1 MNQHR
6 IQISEFL
13 ELPENL
19 GANAERLEAIYQN
32 FLSQLKIARDSRHIS
47 SDPEFFSIETD
58 GIAESVQ
65 NWKDNLSQGDKDKL
79 LLLSILC
86 RPFDVSC
93 LTSSEDDRF
102 IDDEWINHFFVPH
115 SVSLSED
122 TTSLPFG
129 IGELDELRYIKT
141 VPALNELRERT
152 PKSSKLNTW
161 NFEFIGGPGNY
172 AYQAWQIANWS
183 DDWAAVYSITDGGH
197 TDGYP
202 FPWLLGFINK
212 DALET
217 NFVALLKANPSWGYY
232 CTFGHIDGPWS
243 LVTVALTACDDM
255 AAPDWGLVE
264 ALSDLTE
271 QELSRLMKD
280 NPCSTHDIIYRL
292 QELRNEAYDAGIEE
306 DSFLRDMF
314 SKAGTASID
323 FVERILPWW
332 QTTHDLELEE
342 LKEAKEEAL
351 GEYRDLIEPLVRVI
365 VGPRPGGNMALG
377 WGDRASH
384 VHRYIEN
391 HVLAHSELPTGKL
404 NLGTTE
410 KKQRELGIVDFDD
423 AVRILREEQ
432 SYDPNK

>member
-129 IGELDELRYIKT
+129 IGELDELRFVKT
-141 VPALNELRERT
+141 VPTLNELLERT
-152 PKSSKLNTW
+152 PKSSELKTW
-161 NFEFIGGPGNY
+161 NSEFIGGPGNY

-212 DALET
+212 DAPET

-314 SKAGTASID
+314 SRAGTASID
-323 FVERILPWW
+323 FVERVLPWW

>member
-86 RPFDVSC
+86 KPFDVSC

-172 AYQAWQIANWS
+172 AYQSWQIANWS

-217 NFVALLKANPSWGYY
+217 NFVALLRANPPWGYY
-232 CTFGHIDGPWS
+232 FTYGRIDGPWS
-243 LVTVALTACDDM
+243 LVTVALTACEDM
-255 AAPDWGLVE
+255 EGPDWDLVD
-264 ALSDLTE
+264 ALNDLTE
-271 QELSRLMKD
+271 QELSRLMED

-351 GEYRDLIEPLVRVI
+351 GEYRDLIEPLVKVI
-365 VGPRPGGNMALG
+365 VGPKPRGNMAFG

-384 VHRYIEN
+384 VRKYIEN
-391 HVLAHSELPTGKL
+391 HVLAHSELPTGIH
-404 NLGTTE
+404 NLGATSNYKLEMGT
-410 KKQRELGIVDFDD
+410 IDFDN
-423 AVRILREEQ
+423 AVHTLSQEL
-432 SYDPNK
+432 SLDDSS

>member
-6 IQISEFL
+6 TRISEFL
-13 ELPENL
+13 GFPGELGPTGKRVETL
-19 GANAERLEAIYQN
+19 CSD
-32 FLSQLKIARDSRHIS
+32 FVSQLKISSDGNHIS

-86 RPFDVSC
+86 KPFDVSC

-172 AYQAWQIANWS
+172 AYQSWQIANWS

-217 NFVALLKANPSWGYY
+217 NFVALLRANPPWGYY
-232 CTFGHIDGPWS
+232 FTYGRIDGPWS
-243 LVTVALTACDDM
+243 LVTVALTACEDM
-255 AAPDWGLVE
+255 EGPDWDLVD
-264 ALSDLTE
+264 ALNDLTE
-271 QELSRLMKD
+271 QELSRLMED

-351 GEYRDLIEPLVRVI
+351 GEYRDLIEPLVKVI
-365 VGPRPGGNMALG
+365 VGPKPRGNMAFG

-384 VHRYIEN
+384 VRKYIEN
-391 HVLAHSELPTGKL
+391 HVLAHSELPTGIH
-404 NLGTTE
+404 NLGATSNYKLEMGT
-410 KKQRELGIVDFDD
+410 IDFDN
-423 AVRILREEQ
+423 AVHTLSQEL
-432 SYDPNK
+432 SLDDSS